1 MDNDVA
7 PECGLSPFTARSD
20 SDKLYIVVP
29 ETIWC
34 SRRAIQRSDRVVD
47 FISFGVL
54 DFITRDVH
62 AVLCQLGRCTA
73 EVCNVLATV
82 DTA

>member
-1 MDNDVA
+1 MLACVR
-7 PECGLSPFTARSD
+7 GGGGRFTADAERD

-29 ETIWC
+29 ETIGRR
-34 SRRAIQRSDRVVD
+34 RRAIQRSDRVVD

-54 DFITRDVH
+54 DFIIRDVH
-62 AVLCQLGRCTA
+62 AVLCQLGRYTA

>member
-1 MDNDVA
+1 MLACVRG
-7 PECGLSPFTARSD
+7 EGGRFTADAERD

-29 ETIWC
+29 EAIWC
-34 SRRAIQRSDRVVD
+34 SWRAIQRSDRVVD

-62 AVLCQLGRCTA
+62 AVLCQLGRYTA